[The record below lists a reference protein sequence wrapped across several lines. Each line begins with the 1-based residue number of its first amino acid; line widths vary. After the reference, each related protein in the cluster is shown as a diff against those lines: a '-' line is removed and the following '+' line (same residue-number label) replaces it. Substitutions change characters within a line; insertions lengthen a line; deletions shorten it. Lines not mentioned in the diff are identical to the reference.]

1 MYNGVPLLG
10 TYQKDVVTRMARW
23 VVGVEIT
30 RCAFFHMQITY
41 MKVYVCS
48 FEARRSDVFI
58 GKLSQCA
65 HTQFVRTAYTD
76 ESCLSST
83 YIDRYT
89 YIYCAHIAKF
99 SRNIFFPTCGTMIFY
114 ANFGGN
120 VRSVGILH
128 WLFCRTR
135 ACLRTD
141 KTIICLH
148 E

>member
-65 HTQFVRTAYTD
+65 HTHSLYG
-76 ESCLSST
+76 L
-83 YIDRYT
+83 
-89 YIYCAHIAKF
+89 HI
-99 SRNIFFPTCGTMIFY
+99 PT
-114 ANFGGN
+114 NP
-120 VRSVGILH
+120 V
-128 WLFCRTR
+128 CRQHT
-135 ACLRTD
+135 
-141 KTIICLH
+141 
-148 E
+148 